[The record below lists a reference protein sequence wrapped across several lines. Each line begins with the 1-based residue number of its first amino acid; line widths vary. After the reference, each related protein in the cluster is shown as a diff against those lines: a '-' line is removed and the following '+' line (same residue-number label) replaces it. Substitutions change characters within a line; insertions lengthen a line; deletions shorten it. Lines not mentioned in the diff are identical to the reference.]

1 LQKKQVLRSIFSFFL
16 LLLFVSKLAYSI
28 IWQVHYEL
36 NKSEITARYC
46 ENKNRPELHC
56 NGQCYLA
63 KQLQKAD
70 LELQAKEQEQQQHLD
85 LGAKIISE
93 EYFISNSS
101 PSLQLSGNSNEP
113 PLQTSFQKAF
123 YSFLFLRNCFHPPC
137 IS

>member
-1 LQKKQVLRSIFSFFL
+1 MLRSLFSL
-16 LLLFVSKLAYSI
+16 LLVALFISKLVYGL

-36 NKSEITARYC
+36 NKAEITARYC

-70 LELQAKEQEQQQHLD
+70 SALQAKEQEQQQHLD

-93 EYFISNSS
+93 EYFLSNASIHLKIYPISEEQQVKTSFSS
-101 PSLQLSGNSNEP
+101 P
-113 PLQTSFQKAF
+113 F
-123 YSFLFLRNCFHPPC
+123 YSFLYVQNCFHPPC
-137 IS
+137 MA

>member
-1 LQKKQVLRSIFSFFL
+1 MLRRIFSFLL
-16 LLLFVSKLAYSI
+16 LLLFVSKLTYSL

-36 NKSEITARYC
+36 NKAEITARYC

-70 LELQAKEQEQQQHLD
+70 LELQAKEQEQKQHLD

-93 EYFISNSS
+93 EYFIPNSYTS
-101 PSLQLSGNSNEP
+101 VQLSANYTAL
-113 PLQTSFQKAF
+113 PLQTSFHEAF
-123 YSFLFLRNCFHPPC
+123 YSFLYLQNCFHPPC
-137 IS
+137 IA

>member
-1 LQKKQVLRSIFSFFL
+1 MLRSFSSFL
-16 LLLFVSKLAYSI
+16 LIALFISKLVYGL

-36 NKSEITARYC
+36 NKAEITARYC

-70 LELQAKEQEQQQHLD
+70 SELQSKEQEQQNHLD

-93 EYFISNSS
+93 QFYLLHEAPFSV
-101 PSLQLSGNSNEP
+101 LQATLVQAQEKTLS
-113 PLQTSFQKAF
+113 KAAH
-123 YSFLFLRNCFHPPC
+123 YSYRYIQNCFHPPC
-137 IS
+137 MA

>member
-1 LQKKQVLRSIFSFFL
+1 MLRIIFSLLL
-16 LLLFVSKLAYSI
+16 LLLFVSKLAYSL
-28 IWQVHYEL
+28 IWQLHYEL
-36 NKSEITARYC
+36 NKAEITARYC

-93 EYFISNSS
+93 EYFIPNSS
-101 PSLQLSGNSNEP
+101 TSMQLSARCTALLP
-113 PLQTSFQKAF
+113 QTSFQEAF
-123 YSFLFLRNCFHPPC
+123 YSFLYLPNCFHPPC
-137 IS
+137 IT

>member
-1 LQKKQVLRSIFSFFL
+1 MLRSLFSL
-16 LLLFVSKLAYSI
+16 LLVALFISKLVYGL

-36 NKSEITARYC
+36 NKAEITARYC

-70 LELQAKEQEQQQHLD
+70 SALQAKEQEQQNHLD

-93 EYFISNSS
+93 QFYILNEAQFSV
-101 PSLQLSGNSNEP
+101 LQAPLVQAQKETLS
-113 PLQTSFQKAF
+113 KAAH
-123 YSFLFLRNCFHPPC
+123 YSYNYIQNCFHPPC
-137 IS
+137 IA

>member
-1 LQKKQVLRSIFSFFL
+1 VA
-16 LLLFVSKLAYSI
+16 LFISKLVYGL

-36 NKSEITARYC
+36 NKAEITARYC

-70 LELQAKEQEQQQHLD
+70 SALQAKEQEQQNHLD

-93 EYFISNSS
+93 QFYILNEAQFSV
-101 PSLQLSGNSNEP
+101 LQAPLVQAQKETLSKTI
-113 PLQTSFQKAF
+113 L
-123 YSFLFLRNCFHPPC
+123 YSFNYISNCFHPPC
-137 IS
+137 MT

>member
-1 LQKKQVLRSIFSFFL
+1 MLRSIFSFLL
-16 LLLFVSKLAYSI
+16 LLLFVSKLAYSL

-36 NKSEITARYC
+36 NKAEITARYC

-101 PSLQLSGNSNEP
+101 LSLQLSGNSNEP
-113 PLQTSFQKAF
+113 PFQTSFQEAF
-123 YSFLFLRNCFHPPC
+123 YSFLFLQNCFHPPC

>member
-1 LQKKQVLRSIFSFFL
+1 MLRSLFSL
-16 LLLFVSKLAYSI
+16 LLVALFISKLVYGL

-36 NKSEITARYC
+36 NKAEITARYC

-70 LELQAKEQEQQQHLD
+70 SALQAKEQEQQNHLD

-93 EYFISNSS
+93 QFYILNEAQFSV
-101 PSLQLSGNSNEP
+101 LQAPLVQAQKETLSKTI
-113 PLQTSFQKAF
+113 L
-123 YSFLFLRNCFHPPC
+123 YSFNYISNCFHPPC
-137 IS
+137 MT

>member
-1 LQKKQVLRSIFSFFL
+1 MLRSLFSL
-16 LLLFVSKLAYSI
+16 LLVALFISKLVYGL

-36 NKSEITARYC
+36 NKAEITARYC

-70 LELQAKEQEQQQHLD
+70 SALQAKEQEQQQHLD

-93 EYFISNSS
+93 EYFLSNTSTHLKIYPISEEQQVKTSFSS
-101 PSLQLSGNSNEP
+101 P
-113 PLQTSFQKAF
+113 F
-123 YSFLFLRNCFHPPC
+123 YSFLYVQNCFHPPC
-137 IS
+137 MA

>member
-1 LQKKQVLRSIFSFFL
+1 MLRSLFSL
-16 LLLFVSKLAYSI
+16 LLVALFISKLVYGL

-36 NKSEITARYC
+36 NKAEITARYC

-70 LELQAKEQEQQQHLD
+70 SALQAKEQEQQNHLD

-93 EYFISNSS
+93 QFYILNEAQFSV
-101 PSLQLSGNSNEP
+101 LQAPLVQAQKETLSKTI
-113 PLQTSFQKAF
+113 L
-123 YSFLFLRNCFHPPC
+123 YSFNYISNCFHPPC
-137 IS
+137 IA